1 MGMFTRSHFTPTRS
15 GDYRLRLDD
24 DERQLL
30 RTLPDQLE
38 GLLAQDGADA
48 GAAGFGMVRLFP
60 PAYLDERELDA
71 EYHRL
76 MRSELIQRRVE
87 ALGVVRETID
97 AERLT
102 DEQLNA
108 WMRVLNDVRL
118 VLGTVLDVSED
129 TDPLDAD
136 PEDDDYG
143 QRVVYVVLSGLVAEA
158 VDALAGNLPPPT
170 APG

>member
-1 MGMFTRSHFTPTRS
+1 MGLFSRTHFVPTRA

-24 DERQLL
+24 EERELL

-38 GLLAQDGADA
+38 ALLGQDGADA

-60 PAYLDERELDA
+60 PAYLEEQELDA

-76 MRSELIQRRVE
+76 MRSELVARRIE
-87 ALGVVRETID
+87 SLGVVRDTID

-102 DEQLNA
+102 DEQLSA

-136 PEDDDYG
+136 PEDADYA
-143 QRVVYVVLSGLVAEA
+143 QRVVYVVLSGLVGEA

-170 APG
+170 EPG